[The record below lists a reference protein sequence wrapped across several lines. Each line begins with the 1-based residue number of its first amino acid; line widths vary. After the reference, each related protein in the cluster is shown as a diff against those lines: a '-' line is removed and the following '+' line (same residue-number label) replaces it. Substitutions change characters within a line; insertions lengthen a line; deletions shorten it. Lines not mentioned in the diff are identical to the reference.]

1 MTLST
6 PTTEDAGY
14 RPAKAADKWRSQAGF
29 TMSELIV
36 VVYLIGLLSTM
47 ALNNALDAIEKARLA
62 RCLVEVHNIQTAIW
76 KSSDIGV
83 ELVKPAAFWAS
94 HFHGFKPGPYFYLV
108 DGDPNAGHGNDLDD
122 IDEQNPGESDE
133 NRTKKDIQFVVVC
146 QHDHK
151 HLADYVYGEDQEPP
165 RIAIGGN
172 DPNYDR
178 FVKWEMGG
186 PGGSGQGDPGGG
198 RDKGGGKGGGKG

>member
-1 MTLST
+1 MTDSRHT
-6 PTTEDAGY
+6 PVQSEASPEVGVPRRLTHRG
-14 RPAKAADKWRSQAGF
+14 QAGF
-29 TMSELIV
+29 TLSELTI
-36 VVYLIGLLSTM
+36 VVYLIGLLSSI
-47 ALNNALDAIEKARLA
+47 AVNNVLDAIEKARLA

-83 ELVKPAAFWAS
+83 ELISPRKFWSS
-94 HFHGFKPGPYFYLV
+94 HFHGVKPGPYFYLI

-122 IDEQNPGESDE
+122 VDEQNPGESED

-151 HLADYVYGEDQEPP
+151 WLADYVYGEDQDPP
-165 RIAIGGN
+165 QIAIGGN

-178 FVKWEMGG
+178 FVKWEMGA
-186 PGGSGQGDPGGG
+186 PGEAGQGDPGGG
-198 RDKGGGKGGGKG
+198 RDKK

>member
-1 MTLST
+1 MTNT
-6 PTTEDAGY
+6 IPPTRELEDQPE
-14 RPAKAADKWRSQAGF
+14 RAAARKKIRRGQAGF
-29 TMSELIV
+29 TVAELTIV
-36 VVYLIGLLSTM
+36 VYIIGLLSMITI
-47 ALNNALDAIEKARLA
+47 NNVLDAIEKARLA

-76 KSSDIGV
+76 NSSDMGV
-83 ELVKPAAFWAS
+83 EMIAPAAFWGS

-108 DGDPNAGHGNDLDD
+108 DGDPNSGHGNDLDD
-122 IDEQNPGESDE
+122 IDEQNPGDSAD

-151 HLADYVYGEDQEPP
+151 YLADYVYGEDQEPP
-165 RIAIGGN
+165 RIAVGGS

-186 PGGSGQGDPGGG
+186 PGGAGQGDPGGG
-198 RDKGGGKGGGKG
+198 HDK

>member
-1 MTLST
+1 MTNT
-6 PTTEDAGY
+6 IPPTRELEDQPE
-14 RPAKAADKWRSQAGF
+14 RAAARKKIRRGQAGF
-29 TMSELIV
+29 TVAELTIV
-36 VVYLIGLLSTM
+36 VYIIGLLSMITI
-47 ALNNALDAIEKARLA
+47 NNVLDTIEKARLA

-76 KSSDIGV
+76 NSSDMGV
-83 ELVKPAAFWAS
+83 EMIAPAAFWGS

-108 DGDPNAGHGNDLDD
+108 DGDPNSGHGNDLDD
-122 IDEQNPGESDE
+122 IDEQNPGDSAD

-151 HLADYVYGEDQEPP
+151 YLADYVYGEDQEPP
-165 RIAIGGN
+165 RIAVGGS

-186 PGGSGQGDPGGG
+186 PGGAGQGDPGGG
-198 RDKGGGKGGGKG
+198 HDK

>member
-1 MTLST
+1 MTNT
-6 PTTEDAGY
+6 IPPTRELEDQPE
-14 RPAKAADKWRSQAGF
+14 RAAARKKIRRGQAGF
-29 TMSELIV
+29 TVAELTIV
-36 VVYLIGLLSTM
+36 VYIIGLLSMITI
-47 ALNNALDAIEKARLA
+47 NNVLDAIEKARLA

-76 KSSDIGV
+76 NSSDMGV
-83 ELVKPAAFWAS
+83 EMIAPAAFWGS

-108 DGDPNAGHGNDLDD
+108 DGDPNSGHGNDLDD
-122 IDEQNPGESDE
+122 IDEQNPGDSAD

-151 HLADYVYGEDQEPP
+151 YLADYVYGEDQEPP
-165 RIAIGGN
+165 RIAVGGS

-186 PGGSGQGDPGGG
+186 PGGAGQGARGHTGLLLC
-198 RDKGGGKGGGKG
+198 